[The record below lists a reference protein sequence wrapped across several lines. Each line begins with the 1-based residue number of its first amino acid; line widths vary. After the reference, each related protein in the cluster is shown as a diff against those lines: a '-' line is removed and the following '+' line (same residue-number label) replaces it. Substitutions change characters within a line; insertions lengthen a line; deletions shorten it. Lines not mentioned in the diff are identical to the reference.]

1 MTLMGQLQSWYL
13 EHVVSALRQ
22 QLGYANVWQLPRVR
36 KVVVNIGLG
45 SGLKD
50 PKFLDLAT
58 TTMRRIT
65 GQQPILTRAK
75 QSISNFK
82 VRQGQVIGL
91 KVTLR
96 GKRMDSFLYK
106 VIHVT
111 LPRVR
116 DFRGLAPAAV
126 DASGHLTIGI
136 KENIAFPEISSD
148 EVERLHGVE
157 VTVVT
162 TAKNRSDGE
171 ALLRRLGFPFRSSS
185 AR

>member
-1 MTLMGQLQSWYL
+1 MIQWKQWYTR
-13 EHVVSALRQ
+13 EVMPALRE
-22 QLGYANVWQLPRVR
+22 QLRVANVWQVPRVQ
-36 KVVVNIGLG
+36 KVVVNVGLG

-50 PKFLDLAT
+50 PKFLEVAQT
-58 TTMRRIT
+58 TVRRIT
-65 GQQPILTRAK
+65 GQQPIQTRAK

-82 VRQGQVIGL
+82 IRQGQVIGL

-96 GKRMDSFLYK
+96 GARMESFLHK
-106 VIHVT
+106 LIAVT

-116 DFRGLAPAAV
+116 DFRGLDPAAV
-126 DASGHLTIGI
+126 DGNGNLTLGI

-162 TAKNRSDGE
+162 TAKNRADGLL
-171 ALLRRLGFPFRSSS
+171 LLRLLGFPFRSSG